1 MKAFLY
7 ACLLWCALCGTLAPV
22 SAAQDE
28 FDLRRRPDG
37 RWLLTR
43 YLGPDS
49 VQMFE
54 QGPVRAFATAA
65 WAGEARDAARI
76 ASTSLPQVAGTL
88 GIASGSLAPTWIL
101 ISPGGRALAREA
113 PEWSAAIAE
122 PDRHLIVLSG
132 PALRTGRAGLEA
144 TVVHELVHLALHARL
159 GPNAWVPRWFDEGM
173 AMHLAGALGW
183 RDRISLWGR
192 GPIHLHDLTD
202 AFPRDAQQAQ
212 FAYVESEAA
221 VRRLVGRGSIVPLLN
236 RLQAGQDFDVA
247 FERSYGETLRD
258 FEGRVQGEVANRWRW
273 WTALGGGVSLGG
285 LMGVLAI
292 VGGVRVRL
300 RNRRRLGAWATE
312 EQRLRAAS
320 AGEDLP
326 WDEPVEPVPAPGI
339 VAPPA
344 AGGAGAP
351 PAGPLE
357 DPGTR
362 GPTGV

>member
-1 MKAFLY
+1 MKSFLRWFV
-7 ACLLWCALCGTLAPV
+7 LFCALATT

-49 VQMFE
+49 VLVFQ
-54 QGPVRAFATAA
+54 QGNVWAFATAA
-65 WAGEARDAARI
+65 WASEARGAAQ
-76 ASTSLPQVAGTL
+76 AAAGALPQVAGAL
-88 GIASGSLAPTWIL
+88 GIAPQALAPTWIL
-101 ISPGGRALAREA
+101 VSPGGHALAREA
-113 PEWSAAIAE
+113 PEWSAGIAQ

-132 PALRTGRAGLEA
+132 PALRTGHAGLEA

-159 GPNAWVPRWFDEGM
+159 GPNAWVPRWFDEGL

-183 RDRISLWGR
+183 RDRISMWGR
-192 GPIHLHDLTD
+192 GPVQLHQLTD
-202 AFPRDAQQAQ
+202 QFPRDARQAQ

-221 VRRLVGRGSIVPLLN
+221 VRRMVGRGSIAPLLN
-236 RLQAGQDFDVA
+236 RLQSGQEFDAA

-258 FEGRVQGEVANRWRW
+258 FEGRVQGEVRGRWRW
-273 WTALGGGVSLGG
+273 LTALGGGVSLGA

-300 RNRRRLGAWATE
+300 RNRRRLGKWADE
-312 EQRLRAAS
+312 EQRLQAVPDE
-320 AGEDLP
+320 GDLP
-326 WDEPVEPVPAPGI
+326 WN
-339 VAPPA
+339 APPEPEPGA
-344 AGGAGAP
+344 AP
-351 PAGPLE
+351 TPE
-357 DPGTR
+357 EPGTR